1 MVETAERKTMRIAVC
16 FFCAFL
22 LSCGEWESAT
32 VGRVSCELRNFN
44 GFSTPIKISIDRD
57 NLYILDNAS
66 KVHFYKRDDL
76 YECVFDYQTTHL
88 FTGFPNDVFPS
99 YVQDRTELKSFA
111 DASVCRNIR
120 DGAWAIYGNELA
132 VGSNMGIETW
142 NINSCTRTGSVSS
155 QKVLALAATSS
166 EYYAAED
173 LNLARFS
180 KSSSSYRTPIPELC
194 SKDRVI
200 ANNYAV
206 YILDKTCRQIGV
218 YDHQPLW
225 RKTISLDSLGI
236 RGSVD
241 IASGEYSYI
250 YILHANGIE
259 KVNVF

>member
-1 MVETAERKTMRIAVC
+1 VETAERKIMRIAAC
-16 FFCAFL
+16 FFCALL

-44 GFSTPIKISIDRD
+44 GLSVHKKISVDRN

-66 KVHFYKRDDL
+66 KVHAYKRDDL
-76 YECVFDYQTTHL
+76 YECVFDYQDTYL
-88 FTGFPNDVFPS
+88 FNGFPNDVFPS
-99 YVQDRTELKSFA
+99 YVQDLADLKSF
-111 DASVCRNIR
+111 DDVTKCRAR

-132 VGSNMGIETW
+132 VGSNMGLETW
-142 NINSCTRTGSVSS
+142 NINSCARTGSVSS
-155 QKVLALAATSS
+155 QKVLALAATGS

-180 KSSSSYRTPIPELC
+180 KSGSNYRTPIPEFC

-206 YILDKTCRQIGV
+206 YLLDKTCRQIGV
-218 YDHQPLW
+218 FDHQPIW

-236 RGSVD
+236 RGALD